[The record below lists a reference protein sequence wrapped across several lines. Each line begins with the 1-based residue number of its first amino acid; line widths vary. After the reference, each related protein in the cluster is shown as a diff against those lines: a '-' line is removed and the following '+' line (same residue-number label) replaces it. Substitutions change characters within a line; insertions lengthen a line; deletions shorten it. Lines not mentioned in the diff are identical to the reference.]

1 MMGKS
6 ARWAR
11 CIIVVFIVAVMV
23 AAAACSSKEAA
34 QPTPTP
40 TSTVQANQP
49 PEIIGLVAD
58 PASLVPGDGSTVSC
72 EAADPDGDTL
82 NYTWEYTGGMLQG
95 TGSTVTWI
103 APSVAKTYTVK
114 VIVSDGKGGSAN
126 QSVTVTVSAN
136 HAPAISSVAPSPMT
150 VAPNASSTII
160 CTASDADGDTLSYA
174 WSAGGGTISGAGNA
188 ATWTAPAEEGVYSI
202 SVTVSDGKGGTIT
215 GGASVTVEAPAA
227 NHAPVI
233 TSLTSNPIS
242 VAPNANASL
251 SCFAT
256 DADSDTLSYS
266 WNASAG
272 AITGSGGDVS
282 WKAPAAEG
290 SCTIG
295 VVVSDGK
302 GGADSRTLVISVS
315 VVSGSLE
322 ISSTPSGATIYID
335 GVNTGSITPCTVAG
349 LTPGSHTVKL
359 TKTNYKNKSGTA
371 TVVAGSAT
379 GVNWVM
385 TDAPSTTVTIWP
397 YATTGKDS
405 YVIKSVPTSNRGNYT
420 ALYVGANAVGQE
432 TRTYLEFSMGLPS
445 TANITSAKLGLWY
458 SGTGDATKLLSV
470 GAYRVTGVW
479 SESTITWNNKP
490 SYYVSPF
497 SYITLPGAVTGN
509 FVEWDMK
516 YMVQYWVKG
525 TYPNRGVMLMDTNE
539 ATAEAW
545 KGFYSSDWTNAIQRP
560 KLTITYWD
568 PGS

>member
-1 MMGKS
+1 MRKS
-6 ARWAR
+6 ALWAR
-11 CIIVVFIVAVMV
+11 CIIVVFVVAVMV
-23 AAAACSSKEAA
+23 AAAACSSSEPA
-34 QPTPTP
+34 QPTPTAEP
-40 TSTVQANQP
+40 TATAQPNQP
-49 PEIIGLVAD
+49 PAIIGLVAD

-72 EAADPDGDTL
+72 EASDPEGDTL
-82 NYTWEYTGGMLQG
+82 NYAWEYTGGTLQG

-103 APSVAKTYTVK
+103 APSVAKAYTVK
-114 VIVSDGKGGSAN
+114 VVVSDGKGGSAN
-126 QSVTVTVSAN
+126 QSITITVSAN
-136 HAPAISSVAPSPMT
+136 HAPVISSVAPSPMT
-150 VAPNASSTII
+150 VAPSGSSTIT
-160 CTASDADGDTLSYA
+160 CTATDADADTLSYE
-174 WSAGGGTISGAGNA
+174 WSAGGGAISGSGNA

-215 GGASVTVEAPAA
+215 GGASVTVEV

-233 TSLTSNPIS
+233 TSLISNPMS

-282 WKAPAAEG
+282 WKAPAAAG
-290 SCTIG
+290 PCTIG

-302 GGADSRTLVISVS
+302 GGMDSRILVISVS
-315 VVSGSLE
+315 TVSGSLE
-322 ISSTPSGATIYID
+322 ISSTPAGAAIYID
-335 GVNTGSITPCTVAG
+335 GSNTGSITPCTIAG

-359 TKTNYKNKSGTA
+359 TKTNYKNKAGSV
-371 TVVAGSAT
+371 TVVAGSAA
-379 GVNWVM
+379 GVNWPL
-385 TDAPSTTVTIWP
+385 TAAPSTTVTIWP
-397 YATTGKDS
+397 YATTGKDA
-405 YVIKSVPTSNRGNYT
+405 YVIKSLPTSNRGNYT
-420 ALYVGANAVGQE
+420 SLYVGASAVGQE

-539 ATAEAW
+539 ATDETW
-545 KGFYSSDWTNAIQRP
+545 KGFYSSDWSNALQRP

>member
-1 MMGKS
+1 MMRMALWSK
-6 ARWAR
+6 
-11 CIIVVFIVAVMV
+11 CIVVVLLISVMV
-23 AAAACSSKEAA
+23 TAAACSSGEPA

-40 TSTVQANQP
+40 TPTAQPNQP
-49 PEIIGLVAD
+49 PEILGLTAD
-58 PASLVPGDGSTVSC
+58 PAGWVPGDGATVSC
-72 EAADPDGDTL
+72 EASDSDGDSL
-82 NYTWEYTGGMLQG
+82 IYTWEYTGGTLQG

-126 QSVTVTVSAN
+126 QSVAITVSAN
-136 HAPAISSVAPSPMT
+136 HAPVISSVAPSPMT
-150 VAPNASSTII
+150 VAPNASSTIT
-160 CTASDADGDTLSYA
+160 CTATDSDGDTLSYE
-174 WSAGGGTISGAGNA
+174 WSAGGGAISGSGNA
-188 ATWTAPAEEGVYSI
+188 ATWTAPVEEGVYSI
-202 SVTVSDGKGGTIT
+202 AVTVSDGKGGTIT
-215 GGASVTVEAPAA
+215 GGASVTVESPAA

-233 TSLTSNPIS
+233 TSLTSNPMS

-266 WNASAG
+266 WNASG
-272 AITGSGGDVS
+272 GTITGSGGDVS
-282 WKAPAAEG
+282 WKAPATEG

-302 GGADSRTLVISVS
+302 GGTDSRSLTISVS

-335 GVNTGSITPCTVAG
+335 GSSTGSITPCTIAG

-359 TKTNYKNKSGTA
+359 SKTYYKNKSGTA

-385 TDAPSTTVTIWP
+385 TAAPSSTINISP
-397 YATTGKDS
+397 SAATGKDS
-405 YVIKSVPTSNRGNYT
+405 YVIKSLPTSNRGDYT
-420 ALYVGANAVGQE
+420 ALCVGANAVGQE
-432 TRTYLEFSMGLPS
+432 TRTYLEFSLGLPS

-458 SGTGDATKLLSV
+458 SGTGAAKIATI

-479 SESTITWNNKP
+479 NESTIIWNNKP
-490 SYYVSPF
+490 TYYPTLF
-497 SYITLPGAVTGN
+497 SYITLPTTVAGN
-509 FVEWDMK
+509 YVEWDMK

-545 KGFYSSDWTNAIQRP
+545 KGFYSSDWTNALQRP